1 MHIRVV
7 RFTDVD
13 VDHLGSLKER
23 VEGGGPPE
31 GVESTGIQILLDE
44 AQGTAVVLQ
53 FFEDEEKMS
62 AAEAIFDAMDP
73 SKTPGSRASIDRCAV
88 FAEATG

>member
-13 VDHLGSLKER
+13 TDHLASLKER

-31 GVESTGIQILLDE
+31 GVEAKGIQILLDE
-44 AQGTAVVLQ
+44 EQRTAVVLQ
-53 FFEDEEKMS
+53 HFEDAEKMR
-62 AAEAIFDAMDP
+62 AAEAIFDSMDP
-73 SKTPGSRASIDRCAV
+73 SMTPGSRASIDRCAV
-88 FAEATG
+88 FAEG